1 MRILIRA
8 AAEILGIDD
17 KTVRNRLKQ
26 GAISFATLSAEIP
39 TAGGLQ
45 GANLITPSV
54 LFRLAVRYNEP
65 LAIAM
70 AK

>member
-17 KTVRNRLKQ
+17 KTVRNRIKQ
-26 GAISFATLSAEIP
+26 GANENATLSAEIL
-39 TAGGLQ
+39 TEGGLQ
-45 GANLITPSV
+45 GANLITPPV
-54 LFRLAVRYNEP
+54 LFRLAMRYHEP